1 MVKRALFIFLSLCF
15 AVSAR
20 ASSPMEEKEAP
31 KKRPAIK
38 KVIFENNGAWSKE
51 SASSEETPEDCAENF
66 VLKESDVRQFFK
78 VARFSTHHEHYHD
91 LIVSRCYAAGRVVL
105 RDGQEASWTIDRAR
119 LGILQFPDDSRLYFY
134 CGKCRNKAYMNDCDI
149 DCINAP

>member
-1 MVKRALFIFLSLCF
+1 MVKRALFIFLLLCF
-15 AVSAR
+15 SFSAG
-20 ASSPMEEKEAP
+20 ASASMEEKEAP
-31 KKRPAIK
+31 KRRPAIK
-38 KVIFENNGAWSKE
+38 KVIIEDNGAWSDRR
-51 SASSEETPEDCAENF
+51 SSSDETREDCAENF

-78 VARFSTHHEHYHD
+78 VARFSTSHEHAHD

-119 LGILQFPDDSRLYFY
+119 LGILMLPDDSRLYFY
-134 CGKCRNKAYMNDCDI
+134 CGKCRNKAYMEDCDI

>member
-1 MVKRALFIFLSLCF
+1 MVKHALFLFLLLCL
-15 AVSAR
+15 AVSAG

-38 KVIFENNGAWSKE
+38 KVIFTKNGAWSKH
-51 SASSEETPEDCAENF
+51 ASSEETPEDCAENF

-78 VARFSTHHEHYHD
+78 VARFSTSHEHAHD
-91 LIVSRCYAAGRVVL
+91 LIGSRCYAAGRIVL

-119 LGILQFPDDSRLYFY
+119 LGVLVLPDDSYLYFY
-134 CGKCRNKAYMNDCDI
+134 CGKCRNKAYMEDCDI
-149 DCINAP
+149 DCIYSE